1 VPVDFLEQSS
11 MDIEG
16 YMFISLSV
24 FSKRIIHLPR
34 MDVEG
39 SILQD
44 KMDLG
49 VLAFFGNGML
59 WD

>member
-1 VPVDFLEQSS
+1 

-24 FSKRIIHLPR
+24 FSKRIIHQPR

-44 KMDLG
+44 EMDLG